1 VPAVGASGLFELR
14 DVIAGDEHSTTPI
27 GYVLVATLIAFVVG
41 YAAIAWFLRYLAHHS
56 VRVFVIYRILLGGT
70 VLILV
75 ATGAIS

>member
-1 VPAVGASGLFELR
+1 MRSPRVV
-14 DVIAGDEHSTTPI
+14 
-27 GYVLVATLIAFVVG
+27 AFVVG

-56 VRVFVIYRILLGGT
+56 VNLFVVYRVLLGST